1 MQRRRWYRVQLRIQ
15 ADANVTANGIAGT
28 VADVQGVDDFL
39 LIGPLGGTAAAGCAC
54 GCCLGARHGRE
65 EIGDGV
71 LAPSKASG
79 L

>member
-1 MQRRRWYRVQLRIQ
+1 MQRRRWDRVPLRFQ
-15 ADANVTANGIAGT
+15 ADANVNANGIAGAA
-28 VADVQGVDDFL
+28 ADVQGVDDFL
-39 LIGPLGGTAAAGCAC
+39 LIGTLGGTAAARCAC

-71 LAPSKASG
+71 LGLANASG